1 MILRW
6 DDRALRELEAIHEYI
21 SRDNPGAAKRVI
33 ERIEQSVA
41 GLSQFPFSGRPGVVR
56 GTRLLSV
63 PGLPYIVVYRVRG
76 EAVDIL
82 AVLHAAQRRRS

>member
-1 MILRW
+1 VSLRYKR
-6 DDRALRELEAIHEYI
+6 RALGHLHAIHRYI
-21 SRDNPGAAKRVI
+21 AKNNPAAAKRVI

-41 GLSQFPFSGRPGVVR
+41 GLSHFPFTGRPGVVK

-76 EAVDIL
+76 EVVDIL
-82 AVLHAAQRRRS
+82 AVLHAARRRRS

>member
-1 MILRW
+1 MNLRYKR
-6 DDRALRELEAIHEYI
+6 RALQHLHAIHSYI
-21 SRDNPGAAKRVI
+21 AKDNPAAAMRVI

-41 GLSQFPFSGRPGVVR
+41 GLSHFPFSGRPGVVR

-63 PGLPYIVVYRVRG
+63 PGLPYIVVHRVRG
-76 EAVDIL
+76 ETVDIL